1 MNGEKINTNQLS
13 GPMKVAI
20 LIHSMGKHATQELMR
35 ILNEKERNIIEANLK
50 RVDSIPPEVV
60 EAVAA
65 EFIALV
71 EAAKKNPESVTHVL
85 KEELSKSDREKQSST
100 GIESQANE
108 ESDDDEFALKT
119 LQSIEADQLAEMIK
133 DEHPQTIAVI
143 IVHLKP
149 ETASDVLSRL
159 PVHVKVEVAM
169 RIARLDKVLSG
180 MVLEIDHVFE
190 EVLKKKKK
198 SVTRKT
204 GGVAHLAELLN
215 LVDGSTC
222 EAILTDME
230 ESNPDL
236 VAQIKLMMFVF
247 EDLVLV
253 NDKGLQKVLRR
264 VETNKLALALKGA
277 SDDVKNKIYKNIS
290 ERAGAMLREE
300 VEAIG
305 AVRMKDVE
313 DAQQVITK
321 VIQELEASGELVI
334 MGRKGGDL
342 IT

>member
-1 MNGEKINTNQLS
+1 MKQDNIKPNRLS

-20 LIHSMGKHATQELMR
+20 LIHSMGEQATKELMD
-35 ILNEKERNIIEANLK
+35 ILNETEKKILAGNLK
-50 RVDSIPPEVV
+50 LVKSIPMETI
-60 EAVAA
+60 EAVAV
-65 EFIALV
+65 EFIELA
-71 EAAKKNPESVTHVL
+71 EKAKRNSTSIEQTM
-85 KEELSKSDREKQSST
+85 KEQISKPDNTKQSST
-100 GIESQANE
+100 STEQQTTEASE
-108 ESDDDEFALKT
+108 EDEFALKT
-119 LQSIEADQLAEMIK
+119 LQGIEAEQLTEMIK

-149 ETASDVLSRL
+149 ETASEVLSRL

-169 RIARLDKVLSG
+169 RIARLDKVQSG
-180 MVLEIDHVFE
+180 MILEIDTVFE
-190 EVLKKKKK
+190 EVLKKKNK

-204 GGVAHLAELLN
+204 GGIAHLAELLN

-222 EAILTDME
+222 ETILNEME
-230 ESNPDL
+230 ESNPEL

-253 NDKGLQKVLRR
+253 NDKGLQKVFRR

-290 ERAGAMLREE
+290 ERAGAMLKEE

-313 DAQQVITK
+313 EAQQSITK